1 MAEPIVRSFVIDT
14 TESEQNL
21 KELNVQINATSGAI
35 DNTAQSFDNVA
46 TAEQEVVT
54 SSKSLKA
61 QLRDLQ
67 AQLANTEPDSAKYR
81 ELAAAAGELK
91 DKISDAAEAVG
102 TQAGGAFERVGGSL
116 GLVTSRIANLD
127 FTGAAEGAKQLAANI
142 GQVKPGDIAKGIQG
156 IGSAFA
162 SVGKALLTN
171 PIFLVGAAIAAAI
184 VYADELLSLIDGVTD
199 AETEALDVQKERA
212 ALAKEQVDAI
222 GAQEESL
229 KRQGLTEKEITD
241 LKLKALDTAILEQKV
256 VVETSKTQA
265 KAQIDAAQRNFDY
278 LKGFL
283 DFVTLP
289 QKKLVEF
296 FLNFYNGAVDLI
308 NKLGFSIEKV
318 DVTSIVSN
326 FDKVN
331 ETIAKQ
337 LFDPEETKK
346 QGEATIKEAEKT
358 LISLTNQRDGI
369 LNAQA
374 AKEKAARDK
383 NASEAVAAEQ
393 KLADELLAIR
403 KKTAEESAKITEQIR
418 KDAAKPI
425 ESAQSATTDF
435 DAQIKA
441 QRDAQAFSIS
451 LMEEGVDK
459 EIAAADLKY
468 SILRDAAKGN
478 ADQLAAIAKQNQD
491 EVDAINAKSAQ
502 TRIAQEEAV
511 QDAKLSL
518 ASDALGAIGALTA
531 AFAKGDEKRAKAA
544 FKIQKAVSIA
554 QATVDTY
561 KGANA
566 IFASV

>member
-1 MAEPIVRSFVIDT
+1 
-14 TESEQNL
+14 
-21 KELNVQINATSGAI
+21 
-35 DNTAQSFDNVA
+35 
-46 TAEQEVVT
+46 
-54 SSKSLKA
+54 
-61 QLRDLQ
+61 
-67 AQLANTEPDSAKYR
+67 
-81 ELAAAAGELK
+81 
-91 DKISDAAEAVG
+91 
-102 TQAGGAFERVGGSL
+102 
-116 GLVTSRIANLD
+116 
-127 FTGAAEGAKQLAANI
+127 
-142 GQVKPGDIAKGIQG
+142 
-156 IGSAFA
+156 
-162 SVGKALLTN
+162 LLTN

-199 AETEALDVQKERA
+199 AEQEALNVQKERA

-566 IFASV
+566 IFASAAANPATVLFPAQPFIAAGVAIASGLANVATIAQQQFQGGTPPANNETPPNLPGDGGGGSQPAQFNPLTNLFQDRPEQITPRAYVLAGDVASAAEVRENVADLARIG